1 MPAMRAFRIAYDG
14 RPYRGFQRQPDVPTV
29 EDSLLDALR
38 ALDAAGDGPPP
49 GYAAAGR
56 TDAGVSAAAQTVAFE
71 APDWLSPA
79 ALNSELPVS
88 IRAWASAPAPPSF
101 HATHDA
107 TRRTYTYFLYAP
119 EADESDARRALAAL
133 DGDHDFHNFTPDDSG
148 TRRTLSTGLE
158 RDGPLF
164 VLTFR
169 AGGFARQ
176 LVRRLVSVVAE
187 AAHGRAGRDR
197 IDRLLGPDALSGPEG
212 VEPAAPEPLV
222 LTDVEYPGLSFEV
235 DGEAAAT
242 ARAVFEDLR
251 AQRAA
256 SARVAG
262 SVCDVIEN
270 RERNQ

>member
-14 RPYRGFQRQPDVPTV
+14 RPYHGFQRQPDVPTV
-29 EDSLLDALR
+29 DGRLLDGLR
-38 ALDAAGDGPPP
+38 TLGVAGEEPPP

-79 ALNSELPVS
+79 AFNSELPES
-88 IRAWASAPAPPSF
+88 IRAWASAAAPPSF
-101 HATHDA
+101 HATHHA
-107 TRRTYTYFLYAP
+107 ARRTYTYFLYAP
-119 EADESDARRALAAL
+119 EADESAARRALAAL

-148 TRRTLSTGLE
+148 TRRVLSTGLD

-164 VLTFR
+164 ALTFS

-187 AAHGRAGRDR
+187 TARGRADRDR

-222 LTDVEYPGLSFEV
+222 LTDVEYPDLSFEV
-235 DGEAAAT
+235 DSDAAAT
-242 ARAVFEDLR
+242 ARAVFERLR
-251 AQRAA
+251 AERTA

-262 SVCDVIEN
+262 SVSDVIEN
-270 RERNQ
+270 EGSQ